1 MVETNKPTRVA
12 IGGFKDLL
20 VNRNHKRLAKPA
32 PSRPIKGDISIAPI
46 ITAVELTFNP
56 MDYDNSA
63 S

>member
-12 IGGFKDLL
+12 MRRFLRIFL
-20 VNRNHKRLAKPA
+20 VNRNHKRLAHG
-32 PSRPIKGDISIAPI
+32 STKGDISIAPM

-56 MDYDNSA
+56 MDATTDSA